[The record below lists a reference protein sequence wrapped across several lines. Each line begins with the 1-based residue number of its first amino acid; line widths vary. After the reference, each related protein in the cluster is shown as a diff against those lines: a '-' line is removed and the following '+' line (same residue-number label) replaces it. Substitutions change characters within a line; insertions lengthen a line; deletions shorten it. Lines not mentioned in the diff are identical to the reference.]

1 MLFAIHVM
9 DTPNA
14 LPRRLENYPQH
25 RDHLN
30 SASITIVLAGP
41 LSDGDDQPVGS
52 MFVVDAHS
60 MQEVDAFYSADPFYQ
75 LGIWDLSTLKVNPLV
90 KRRGWLDG
98 F

>member
-9 DTPNA
+9 DAPKA
-14 LPRRLENYPQH
+14 LPVRMENYQRH

-30 SASITIVLAGP
+30 AATITIVLAGP
-41 LSDGDDQPVGS
+41 LTDSDDQPVGS
-52 MFVVDAHS
+52 MFVVDAKNLE
-60 MQEVDAFYSADPFYQ
+60 EVEAFYSADPFHQ
-75 LGIWDLSTLKVNPLV
+75 QVWDLSTLKVNPLV

>member
-9 DTPNA
+9 DATDA
-14 LPRRLENYPQH
+14 LPMRLANYQLH

-41 LSDGDDQPVGS
+41 LSDTDGQPEGS
-52 MFVVDAHS
+52 MFVVDAETR
-60 MQEVDAFYSADPFYQ
+60 QEVEAFYSADPFYLLQ
-75 LGIWDLSTLKVNPLV
+75 VWDLTTLKANPLV

-98 F
+98 Y